1 MQSNQPI
8 DVVPIRKKDAKQV
21 GWLKKQG
28 GWVRN
33 FNDRYCILTAVG
45 LYYYR
50 AKDVQRLYYCECV
63 CSLLLTLLITA
74 VLFCI
79 KDKSA
84 EGVVPIEG
92 CEVKIDPNHLNRF
105 IMITAN
111 KREVVFA
118 ASNPKEAEQWKM

>member
-50 AKDVQRLYYCECV
+50 AKDVHRDYLSRRFC
-63 CSLLLTLLITA
+63 
-74 VLFCI
+74 LFFVDDI
-79 KDKSA
+79 VDFSFASKDKSA

-92 CEVKIDPNHLNRF
+92 CEVKIDPNHPNRF

-118 ASNPKEAEQWKM
+118 ALNPKEAEQWKT